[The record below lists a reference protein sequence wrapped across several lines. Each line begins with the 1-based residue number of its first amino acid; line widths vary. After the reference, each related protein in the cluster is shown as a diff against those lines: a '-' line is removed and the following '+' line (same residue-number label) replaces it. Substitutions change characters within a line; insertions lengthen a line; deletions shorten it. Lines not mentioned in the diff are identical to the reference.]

1 MEDDPYYD
9 EDFQHV
15 FCMFFFF
22 LFRNFYFITQAYS
35 VDGNPLKLEDE
46 FRNLRHSAVLAAAKA
61 SLVPATPRCD
71 DGMSVAEPTPRRTD
85 GQPVT
90 HRLGRMW
97 PDDPKSWG
105 IPNSINGWMV
115 YFMENPIKYR
125 WELGVPPILWNFQ
138 VEKRFDMQLWSLV
151 GWQNCD
157 LMWYINEIWWWCLI
171 SSRNIHVFMIMYSN
185 YYVHDNPVV
194 IHYNLASS
202 CKLSI
207 IIL

>member
-1 MEDDPYYD
+1 VEDDPYYD

-15 FCMFFFF
+15 FCMFFF

-125 WELGVPPILWNFQ
+125 
-138 VEKRFDMQLWSLV
+138 
-151 GWQNCD
+151 
-157 LMWYINEIWWWCLI
+157 
-171 SSRNIHVFMIMYSN
+171 
-185 YYVHDNPVV
+185 
-194 IHYNLASS
+194 
-202 CKLSI
+202 
-207 IIL
+207 